1 MSNPDRSGSAG
12 PHAFPEQIETE
23 RLSCERL
30 ASQHLPELCTVLLD
44 PLVIPTLLPAGAP
57 VPTDADVEES
67 LAASIEH
74 WEHYGFGL
82 WLLRERATGATLG
95 RGGLVYTNA
104 SELAGVEAAWAIV
117 PERWGEGLATELAR
131 AAVDLGF
138 GALELHELIALTL
151 PHNRA
156 SRRVMEKSGFSYER
170 KITHAGLSHVLYR
183 QIAPT
188 PLVRSTL
195 SPL

>member
-1 MSNPDRSGSAG
+1 MISPERGGSAG
-12 PHAFPEQIETE
+12 PQAFPEQIETE
-23 RLSCERL
+23 RLICERL
-30 ASQHLPELCTVLLD
+30 ASHHLPELCTVLLD

-57 VPTDADVEES
+57 VPTEADVEES

-82 WLLRERATGATLG
+82 WLLRDRTTGATLG

-104 SELAGVEAAWAIV
+104 YELAGVEAAWAIV
-117 PERWGEGLATELAR
+117 SERWGEGLATEMAR
-131 AAVDLGF
+131 AAVGF
-138 GALELHELIALTL
+138 GFRALELHELIAVTL

-170 KITHAGLSHVLYR
+170 EIMYAGLQHVLYR
-183 QIAPT
+183 QSAPP
-188 PLVRSTL
+188 PLVRSTQ